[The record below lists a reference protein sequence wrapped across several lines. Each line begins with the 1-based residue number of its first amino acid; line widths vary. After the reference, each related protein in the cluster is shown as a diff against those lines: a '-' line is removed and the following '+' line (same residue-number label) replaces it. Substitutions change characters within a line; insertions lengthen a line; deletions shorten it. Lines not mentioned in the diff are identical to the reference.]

1 MDDNTGQTTGPAGH
15 GAAAATR
22 CGCCGRR
29 DVRRSLHTAGT
40 AGAAS
45 VVVCPY
51 CDLQEAEIQGWLD
64 EFVRNGG

>member
-1 MDDNTGQTTGPAGH
+1 MDNTEHTTGRAGH
-15 GAAAATR
+15 GTAGAAR

-29 DVRRSLHTAGT
+29 DARRPLHPAAGP
-40 AGAAS
+40 GGSAA
-45 VVVCPY
+45 VAVCPY